1 MASFAAS
8 IIGYGRPWHTPRKS
22 SLSIDLCE
30 TEELIYSCTL
40 LPQTIQINDFEGEI
54 LYFGIP
60 KHNATQ
66 SICNNIFSFFA
77 CDCLIIISHPLV
89 AFECIWSQ
97 RTRIGLYNS
106 PVVIFNSLAN
116 LDSGCTKEE

>member
-40 LPQTIQINDFEGEI
+40 LPQTIQINDFEGKFYI
-54 LYFGIP
+54 LAYQNITPPNPFATTYSPFLRAIASSSYP
-60 KHNATQ
+60 THWLPLNAYGP
-66 SICNNIFSFFA
+66 NA
-77 CDCLIIISHPLV
+77 L
-89 AFECIWSQ
+89 
-97 RTRIGLYNS
+97 GL
-106 PVVIFNSLAN
+106 
-116 LDSGCTKEE
+116 GCTTVQSSSLIPWQI